1 MTGAAP
7 AVRGL
12 VKSAAGAARFRLTG
26 RRVPL
31 SVTLV
36 LTHRC
41 NSSCAPCAVP
51 LQVRPELEAAE
62 WLALVDHLARLGT
75 TRIVISGGEPLLR
88 PDLAAIVDRCA
99 EHGMWTVLETNGH
112 ELPAHAASLGHL
124 DRVMVALHGPREVHD
139 AIVEPGAFDKA
150 VAGIEAARAA
160 GLRVGTVTL
169 LARSTIDTVGWV
181 LDFADEAGTEAVF
194 QIQARRGWVASRG
207 ARRELADDDA
217 LRRTIRLLLEAR
229 IAGRRV
235 AMTEKLLR
243 SFLTWPDLRE
253 PFLEVPHEDVRCMA
267 GQTFCTVSPD
277 GLVSACL
284 PRGGGTGN
292 VRESGFDAA
301 FAALRDGECRSCT
314 DTACAEANFLYN
326 LNTPVVLELARAG
339 LRSRLGSAA

>member
-7 AVRGL
+7 ALRGL

-41 NSSCAPCAVP
+41 NTSCAPCGVP
-51 LQVRPELEAAE
+51 LQVRPELDASE

-75 TRIVISGGEPLLR
+75 TRVVLTGGEPLLR

-112 ELPAHAASLGHL
+112 DLPGQLSQLRRL
-124 DRVMVALHGPREVHD
+124 DRLMIPLHGPKAVHD
-139 AIVEPGAFDKA
+139 AIVEPGAFDKS
-150 VAGIEAARAA
+150 VAAIRAAREA
-160 GLRVGTVTL
+160 GMEVGTVTL
-169 LARSTIDTVGWV
+169 LARSTLVSVGWV
-181 LDFADEAGTEAVF
+181 LDFADQHGTEAAF
-194 QIQARRGWVASRG
+194 QLQARRGWVASRG
-207 ARRELADDDA
+207 ARRELAEDDA
-217 LRRTIRLLLEAR
+217 LRRTLRFLLEAR
-229 IAGRRV
+229 MAGRRV

-243 SFLTWPDLRE
+243 SLLTWPDLRE
-253 PFLEVPHEDVRCMA
+253 PFLEVDHEDVRCMA
-267 GQTFCTVSPD
+267 GQTFCAIGPD

-284 PRGGGTGN
+284 PRSGGTLN

-301 FAALRDGECRSCT
+301 FAALRDGACRSCI
-314 DTACAEANFLYN
+314 DTPCAEANFLYN
-326 LNTPVVLELARAG
+326 LNTPVVLELARAS
-339 LRSRLGSAA
+339 LRARLGSAA